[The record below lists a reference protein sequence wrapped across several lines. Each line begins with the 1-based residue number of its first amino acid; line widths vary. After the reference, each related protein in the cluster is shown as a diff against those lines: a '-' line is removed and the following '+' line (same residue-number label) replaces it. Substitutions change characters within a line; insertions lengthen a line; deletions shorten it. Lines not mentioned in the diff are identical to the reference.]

1 MIKLD
6 LNLQFHK
13 CEAIISLQV
22 KISLPAVCFFPS
34 SYYLLVLNFLQGDRK
49 LIPAPVILPVKR
61 GDVCKLPVRW
71 AKAQVQLDPEL
82 ARDLVP
88 VEGKNGVGVC
98 SVTGKLSVR
107 DNKFI
112 LEVKN
117 FSVLII
123 ANACFKEECSFKTL
137 RIMFK
142 VVFS

>member
-1 MIKLD
+1 M
-6 LNLQFHK
+6 
-13 CEAIISLQV
+13 
-22 KISLPAVCFFPS
+22 
-34 SYYLLVLNFLQGDRK
+34 VLNFLQGDRK

-117 FSVLII
+117 FSVLI
-123 ANACFKEECSFKTL
+123 
-137 RIMFK
+137 
-142 VVFS
+142 

>member
-1 MIKLD
+1 MSNNIPASKDFTPCCLFLPQKL
-6 LNLQFHK
+6 
-13 CEAIISLQV
+13 
-22 KISLPAVCFFPS
+22 
-34 SYYLLVLNFLQGDRK
+34 LLVLNFLQGDRK

-117 FSVLII
+117 FSVLI
-123 ANACFKEECSFKTL
+123 
-137 RIMFK
+137 
-142 VVFS
+142 